1 MHLNLILLASLALT
15 YLPLSLSYRDGA
27 RSESCYNMLAMHAN
41 FLGQIMP
48 PTECYDPCQYSLS
61 VVGKVEI
68 EMGLNT
74 SVYYLLDEG
83 TPTTYQCGEIYLCE

>member
-1 MHLNLILLASLALT
+1 MLVMHRVMHDFLIFPVDPSQ
-15 YLPLSLSYRDGA
+15 
-27 RSESCYNMLAMHAN
+27 YN
-41 FLGQIMP
+41 
-48 PTECYDPCQYSLS
+48 LS
-61 VVGKVEI
+61 VVGKVET

>member
-1 MHLNLILLASLALT
+1 MHLSLLLLASLTLT
-15 YLPLSLSYRDGA
+15 YLPLSLSYGDGA
-27 RSESCYNMLAMHAN
+27 RSESCYNMLVMHDF
-41 FLGQIMP
+41 FLLI
-48 PTECYDPCQYSLS
+48 DPSQYNLS
-61 VVGKVEI
+61 VVGKVET

>member
-1 MHLNLILLASLALT
+1 MHLNLILLASLTLT
-15 YLPLSLSYRDGA
+15 YLPLSMSYGDGA
-27 RSESCYNMLAMHAN
+27 RSESCYNMLVMHD
-41 FLGQIMP
+41 FWSSP
-48 PTECYDPCQYSLS
+48 VDPSQYNLS
-61 VVGKVEI
+61 VVGKVET